1 MLKSQGW
8 NSCEA
13 CSIAIQVRDVP
24 GSAVHPRSRPFGVA
38 SSSAMP
44 TFRSSGSFGKRQ
56 EYIAVAELL
65 RRGFDVYMTLV
76 DDQQIDCVVRIEV
89 DGHPAYIDVQI
100 KARSKDAKQPGTFAA
115 LEVRDP
121 RPNFM
126 FVFYSEGANTYW
138 VMPSLDLVR
147 EATEKKG
154 VRPVTAPTRASSR
167 SCSRTPGLTGL
178 SVPDRGSI
186 PGRRTGTPSPR
197 WRLNWLDRPPG
208 WTPPT

>member
-1 MLKSQGW
+1 
-8 NSCEA
+8 
-13 CSIAIQVRDVP
+13 
-24 GSAVHPRSRPFGVA
+24 
-38 SSSAMP
+38 MP

-89 DGHPAYIDVQI
+89 DGHPVYIDVQI

-138 VMPSLDLVR
+138 VMPSLELVR
-147 EATEKKG
+147 EATENKG
-154 VRPVTAPTRASSR
+154 GVTGDGANKGKFTIVFTNPR
-167 SCSRTPGLTGL
+167 S
-178 SVPDRGSI
+178 D
-186 PGRRTGTPSPR
+186 GTLSPR
-197 WRLNWLDRPPG
+197 PRFDPWKKNWNAFTEMAAELARPAATDGRPR
-208 WTPPT
+208 T